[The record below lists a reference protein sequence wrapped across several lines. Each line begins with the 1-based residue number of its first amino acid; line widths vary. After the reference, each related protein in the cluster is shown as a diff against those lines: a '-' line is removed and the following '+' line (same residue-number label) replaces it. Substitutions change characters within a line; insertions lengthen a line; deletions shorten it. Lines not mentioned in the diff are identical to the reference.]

1 VISLAAMLTE
11 IELKNFRA
19 HVDTRVPL
27 ERFTLLV
34 GDNAS
39 GKTSVLAA
47 LRLVAAL
54 YAKFSHGEV
63 LTGADALPFIRRHG
77 AREPLELA
85 VRAND
90 AKAWTWRVVVPP
102 GDVNL
107 AFPTYAYQCDGD
119 PQTGALQN
127 VPRPTP
133 ATPAFPPSM
142 AFGVPPAMLR
152 FNTDRLAEASTSDE
166 TVPTLDED
174 GYGLATV
181 LKHLKSTEDDHF
193 DRIVAATRAVV
204 PSLRAVSFQRVKRER
219 AVSRILS
226 VEGRSVT
233 VPETLA
239 VIADEL
245 MLRFADTDFL
255 PAHAASEGTLLALGT
270 LTRLYA
276 SPSPRVV
283 LIDDIDR
290 ALHPRAQGEFIAALR
305 AALAFFPEMQI
316 VATTHSPYLADHF
329 EPASVVVLGRPDEG
343 PIVARRLSE
352 HADQKLLAAMTT
364 GEFLTAS
371 GAGWFGP

>member
-1 VISLAAMLTE
+1 MLTE
-11 IELKNFRA
+11 IELKNYRA

-27 ERFTLLV
+27 ARFTLLV

-39 GKTSVLAA
+39 GKTSVLSA
-47 LRLVAAL
+47 LRLVASL
-54 YAKFSHGEV
+54 YAKPSHGEV
-63 LTGADALPFIRRHG
+63 LTGANALPFVRRHG
-77 AREPLELA
+77 ASEALELA
-85 VRAND
+85 VRAAD
-90 AKAWTWRVVVPP
+90 AKPWSWRVRVPP
-102 GDVNL
+102 GDVNQ
-107 AFPTYAYQCDGD
+107 AFPVYEYDSEGEHR
-119 PQTGALQN
+119 TGALLQL
-127 VPRPTP
+127 VRPYPTTP
-133 ATPAFPPSM
+133 SFEPSM
-142 AFGVPPAMLR
+142 AFSVAPAMLR
-152 FNTDRLAEASTSDE
+152 LNAERLAEPSMSDD
-166 TVPTLDED
+166 TVPTLDDD

-204 PSLRAVSFQRVKRER
+204 PSLRAVSFQRLKRAR
-219 AVSRILS
+219 TVSRVLS

-233 VPETLA
+233 VPESTML
-239 VIADEL
+239 IADEL
-245 MLRFADTDFL
+245 MLKFADTEFL

-276 SPSPRVV
+276 APSPRIV

-329 EPASVVVLGRPDEG
+329 EPDSVVVLGRPDEG

-352 HADQKLLAAMTT
+352 HPDQKLLKAMTT